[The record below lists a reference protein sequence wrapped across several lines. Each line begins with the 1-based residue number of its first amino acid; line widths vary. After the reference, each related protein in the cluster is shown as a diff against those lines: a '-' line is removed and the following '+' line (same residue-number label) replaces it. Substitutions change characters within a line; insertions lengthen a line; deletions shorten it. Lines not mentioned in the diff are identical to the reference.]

1 MGTAAI
7 SDGDYVH
14 VAISH
19 ADLIIMVGHDVV
31 EKPPFFMHPKDT
43 RKVLQVPLHLIC
55 LGACHK
61 NDRVFAQCLGQV
73 LDGHAVYYSSSKL
86 GGFGLR
92 PSVHFLHCDPC
103 LNMHLSWTHVHM
115 EQLWT

>member
-14 VAISH
+14 VAINH

-43 RKVLQVPLHLIC
+43 RKVLSLSLPNHACWQTLCLEAWARLRNAGALLIPGNLAGFKRVLSLLIVNAKSC
-55 LGACHK
+55 LI
-61 NDRVFAQCLGQV
+61 L
-73 LDGHAVYYSSSKL
+73 
-86 GGFGLR
+86 
-92 PSVHFLHCDPC
+92 
-103 LNMHLSWTHVHM
+103 
-115 EQLWT
+115 

>member
-43 RKVLQVPLHLIC
+43 RKVLPLIC
-55 LGACHK
+55 P
-61 NDRVFAQCLGQV
+61 CLADC
-73 LDGHAVYYSSSKL
+73 LLCYSIDTA
-86 GGFGLR
+86 
-92 PSVHFLHCDPC
+92 LHCGQP
-103 LNMHLSWTHVHM
+103 
-115 EQLWT
+115 

>member
-14 VAISH
+14 VAIEH

-43 RKVLQVPLHLIC
+43 RKVHPLTYP
-55 LGACHK
+55 
-61 NDRVFAQCLGQV
+61 DRHQCCPSDHHGGQ
-73 LDGHAVYYSSSKL
+73 
-86 GGFGLR
+86 
-92 PSVHFLHCDPC
+92 
-103 LNMHLSWTHVHM
+103 
-115 EQLWT
+115 

>member
-7 SDGDYVH
+7 SDDDYVH

-43 RKVLQVPLHLIC
+43 RKVLQISLRLLC
-55 LGACHK
+55 LGTCHE
-61 NDRVFAQCLGQV
+61 DARVCAQCLGQV
-73 LDGHAVYYSSSKL
+73 LDADVVYHSSSKL
-86 GGFGLR
+86 GGFGPR
-92 PSVHFLHCDPC
+92 CSV
-103 LNMHLSWTHVHM
+103 
-115 EQLWT
+115 

>member
-14 VAISH
+14 VAINH

-43 RKVLQVPLHLIC
+43 RKVQSIASFVLAPDLNVQCPYAIP
-55 LGACHK
+55 AT
-61 NDRVFAQCLGQV
+61 RVATHSQCVERV
-73 LDGHAVYYSSSKL
+73 LEGDVA
-86 GGFGLR
+86 
-92 PSVHFLHCDPC
+92 
-103 LNMHLSWTHVHM
+103 
-115 EQLWT
+115 

>member
-43 RKVLQVPLHLIC
+43 RKVLQGFQPTIDYHSKHILAYTPCMLSNPSLLANRDRGLPSTLPFLCIPPPGFRRARLFILSLTHLD
-55 LGACHK
+55 H
-61 NDRVFAQCLGQV
+61 NWQ
-73 LDGHAVYYSSSKL
+73 
-86 GGFGLR
+86 
-92 PSVHFLHCDPC
+92 
-103 LNMHLSWTHVHM
+103 
-115 EQLWT
+115 